1 MDKFTNSIVSGIAGE
16 ESHRKDESQ
25 VDRVN
30 GTTPRRG
37 EFGGVVGQS
46 SSASVYPISH
56 QHQQVVV
63 KEFSNVSMNV
73 EQGNKNTV
81 HQQQYQQQ
89 YQQNQ
94 QNQQNQQSK
103 TISMGPSIIVTKHS

>member
-1 MDKFTNSIVSGIAGE
+1 MVLQE

-56 QHQQVVV
+56 QQHQVVV
-63 KEFSNVSMNV
+63 KEFSDVNANVPA
-73 EQGNKNTV
+73 G
-81 HQQQYQQQ
+81 
-89 YQQNQ
+89 
-94 QNQQNQQSK
+94 
-103 TISMGPSIIVTKHS
+103 KHRPVSRKYSSSTW